1 MIAAKMVRNRLDCAS
16 PLSFNLQNN
25 CMNLR
30 YQFVGSSSS
39 CPSNLSRRR
48 ACSAKLEPSK
58 IRKRSFPPRLRHFER
73 ESDNTSPSPGPKFQ
87 DVDQGEGV
95 EAQKEQSV
103 GVGLSSV
110 ASVIFEKFPEGD
122 SGGVHIYG
130 DVALLTARL
139 ERLKD
144 LLALPSLQVV
154 KKTLFLGRCLPSTD
168 VTSMLLLKP
177 KLLLLDF
184 GDRALVVVDK
194 LREFMPETY
203 IALMMVTRS
212 DCFLGPSSI
221 SDNQLQV
228 LRNKWIERP
237 LQMQQEMRWVAD
249 PFTQK
254 WFSRYMDVNKFT
266 TFDFID

>member
-1 MIAAKMVRNRLDCAS
+1 MVRNRLDCAS

-144 LLALPSLQVV
+144 LLALPSLQATHPLAEKEPRVLRLSDSQVV

-228 LRNKWIERP
+228 LRNKW
-237 LQMQQEMRWVAD
+237 
-249 PFTQK
+249 
-254 WFSRYMDVNKFT
+254 
-266 TFDFID
+266 